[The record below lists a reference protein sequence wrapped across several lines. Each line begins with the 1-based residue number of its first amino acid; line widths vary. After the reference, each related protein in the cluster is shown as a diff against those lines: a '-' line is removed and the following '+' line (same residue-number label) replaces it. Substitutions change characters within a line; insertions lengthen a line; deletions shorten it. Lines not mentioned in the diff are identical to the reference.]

1 MNLEYND
8 IKSKHDASTEDA
20 VKNQAEI
27 LRLNM
32 FLEGW
37 YDFFINKHFQHFC
50 NFSNL
55 FLLLNKKMK

>member
-20 VKNQAEI
+20 NKNQAEI

-32 FLEGW
+32 FLKGW
-37 YDFFINKHFQHFC
+37 YDFFINENFQNFC
-50 NFSNL
+50 NFL
-55 FLLLNKKMK
+55 IYFLLFY